1 MLTRFLLYVV
11 FAFFVWRAIRRFLAG
26 IAQGAASPS
35 PPRAARPAGPPAKG
49 ELMARDPVCG
59 TYVLPSRASSTRD
72 ASGTH
77 YFCSDKCRQA
87 YKEIPR
93 HA

>member
-1 MLTRFLLYVV
+1 MLTRVLLYAV
-11 FAFFVWRAIRRFLAG
+11 FAFFVWRTIRRFLAG
-26 IAQGAASPS
+26 VAQGVASS
-35 PPRAARPAGPPAKG
+35 PPRAARKTGPPATG

-72 ASGTH
+72 RSGTH

-87 YKEIPR
+87 YTEIPR

>member
-1 MLTRFLLYVV
+1 MLTRFLLWSLL
-11 FAFFVWRAIRRFLAG
+11 AFLVIRTIRRFLAG
-26 IAQGAASPS
+26 IAQGATSS
-35 PPRAARPAGPPAKG
+35 PPRAARSAGPLAKG
-49 ELMARDPVCG
+49 ELMVRDPVCG

-72 ASGTH
+72 TSGTH
-77 YFCSDKCRQA
+77 YFCSDTCRQA